1 MDFDDGAEYDVLKH
15 RRVHRAASV
24 AFALM
29 IAGANVAQGATGSVK
44 LLVLPVIAI
53 WFADEL
59 ADHEKNVG
67 GLFTPRQTAL
77 GFRWVGWLALVVFAA
92 LAGYR
97 FWP

>member
-1 MDFDDGAEYDVLKH
+1 MDFDDGEYDVLKH

-24 AFALM
+24 VFALA
-29 IAGANVAQGATGSVK
+29 IAGANVAQGATGCVK

-59 ADHEKNVG
+59 ADDERNVG
-67 GLFTPRQTAL
+67 GWLSCRQTAL
-77 GFRWVGWLALVVFAA
+77 GFRWVGWLALAVFAA

-97 FWP
+97 FWI